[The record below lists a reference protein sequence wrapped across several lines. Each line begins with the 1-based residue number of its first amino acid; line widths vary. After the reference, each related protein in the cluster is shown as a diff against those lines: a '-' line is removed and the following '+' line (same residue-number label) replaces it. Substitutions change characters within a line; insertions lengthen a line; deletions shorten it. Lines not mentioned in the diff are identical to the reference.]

1 MRRHLTAREWV
12 LLALLGVILVIC
24 GYMLLLY
31 IPQTTERDF
40 CLQEAESVQAQTQA
54 ARLRLEEKQRMEQE
68 LEALFSADTPP
79 QGIADYDN
87 IKPIMVELNPIL
99 ALTTEFKL
107 TFSMAETSQPLVRR
121 SIAVSFTADSYE
133 RAKTVLQRL
142 HDSGCRCMLEN
153 VNLNLNEGAEG
164 PVQFNGTLVF
174 FEYQALAPT
183 TEKPPQ
189 PQQNAGTEGSAP

>member
-1 MRRHLTAREWV
+1 MRRHLTVREWV

-31 IPQTTERDF
+31 NPQTTERDI
-40 CLQEAESVQAQTQA
+40 CLQDAETVRSQTQA

-79 QGIADYDN
+79 LGIADYDN
-87 IKPIMVELNPIL
+87 IKPIMAELDPIL

-107 TFSMAETSQPLVRR
+107 TFSTKETSLPLVRR
-121 SIAVSFTADSYE
+121 SIAVTFIADSYE

-142 HDSGCRCMLEN
+142 HDSGYRCMMES
-153 VNLNLNEGAEG
+153 VNLNLEEAADGR
-164 PVQFNGTLVF
+164 VRFNGTLVF
-174 FEYQALAPT
+174 FEYQAPDPS
-183 TEKPPQ
+183 TEPPRESN
-189 PQQNAGTEGSAP
+189 PLPAD

>member
-24 GYMLLLY
+24 GYMLLFY
-31 IPQTTERDF
+31 TPQTAERDL
-40 CLQEAESVQAQTQA
+40 CLQEAEDVLAQTQA

-79 QGIADYDN
+79 LGIADYDN
-87 IKPIMVELNPIL
+87 IKPIMAELDPIL

-107 TFSMAETSQPLVRR
+107 TFSTKETSLPLVRR
-121 SIAVSFTADSYE
+121 SIAVTFTADSYE

-142 HDSGCRCMLEN
+142 HDSGYRCMMES
-153 VNLNLNEGAEG
+153 VNLNLEEAADGR
-164 PVQFNGTLVF
+164 VRFNGTLVF
-174 FEYQALAPT
+174 FEYQAPDPS
-183 TEKPPQ
+183 TEPLRESNPL
-189 PQQNAGTEGSAP
+189 PAD

>member
-24 GYMLLLY
+24 GYMLLFY
-31 IPQTTERDF
+31 TPQTAERDL
-40 CLQEAESVQAQTQA
+40 CLQEAEDVLAQTQA

-79 QGIADYDN
+79 LSIADYDN
-87 IKPIMVELNPIL
+87 IKPIMAELDPIL

-107 TFSMAETSQPLVRR
+107 TFSTMETSLPLVRR
-121 SIAVSFTADSYE
+121 SIAVTFTTDSYE

-142 HDSGCRCMLEN
+142 HDSGYRCMLES
-153 VNLNLNEGAEG
+153 VNLNLKEAAEG
-164 PVQFNGTLVF
+164 RVQFNGTLVF
-174 FEYQALAPT
+174 FEYQAPAPS
-183 TEKPPQ
+183 TEPPHESN
-189 PQQNAGTEGSAP
+189 PLPAD